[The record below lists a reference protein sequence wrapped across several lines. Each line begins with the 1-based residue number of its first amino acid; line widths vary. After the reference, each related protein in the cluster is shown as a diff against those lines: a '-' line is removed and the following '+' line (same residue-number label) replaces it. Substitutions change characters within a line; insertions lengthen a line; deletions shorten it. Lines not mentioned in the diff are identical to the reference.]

1 MNFSISDLWRSKA
14 AVGLSLGAGGVTA
27 VRVVRGDNGLRVEGV
42 QSAEFP
48 LDRQPHPAEIEEAI
62 EEATRGL
69 LDDKTR
75 VAANLRSRQAGLHFF
90 ELPFDRPDKIKRV
103 LKYTAE
109 PLFLTSVENMI
120 LDYLP
125 LPGTGEEDRPGVVFG
140 AGTESVAQVL
150 EQAGLG
156 GLEPQV
162 ILPDRLGLLM
172 AGQQLFW
179 KHPEPRFR
187 LLLDLGAEQTGLALF
202 DGDRPLLARSIF
214 WGGRAITR
222 ALAEDRNL
230 ALFEAEELKRET
242 NLQNDDPEITAVL
255 TKAWQPL
262 LLEIERTVTGAW
274 SDHNIDEPEL
284 VLAGGG
290 ALTPGLVP
298 FLAGRL
304 GLGVSL
310 LSDYSGEDPETA
322 LFRPEAACPF
332 GLAVLALKSGYQ
344 PNLRQGELAPRQML
358 LKYRTPMVLMGVGL
372 ALILLLN
379 MGHLIYSYRLEVSR
393 SKAVKAQMIDLY
405 KETVPGATTVVDPL
419 AQLKQKI
426 QEAGG
431 AAYGFNPKG
440 GRVLDLL
447 LDVSRLAGSHKDIR
461 ITDLSLSPTSL
472 ELQGEGGSFEV
483 IDLLKTELAG
493 LPYFS
498 ETTLRGARMDQVT
511 RVLTFKI
518 TMKR

>member
-1 MNFSISDLWRSKA
+1 LWRPKA
-14 AVGLSLGAGGVTA
+14 ALGLSLGAGGVTA
-27 VRVVRGDNGLRVEGV
+27 VRVARGENGLRVEGV

-75 VAANLRSRQAGLHFF
+75 VAANLRSQQAGLHFF
-90 ELPFDRPDKIKRV
+90 ELPFDRPEKIKRV

-120 LDYLP
+120 LDYMP
-125 LPGTGEEDRPGVVFG
+125 LPGGGNGDRPGVVFG
-140 AGTESVAQVL
+140 AGAEAVAQVL
-150 EQAGLG
+150 EQAGLA

-172 AGQQLFW
+172 AGQQLFRDQS
-179 KHPEPRFR
+179 EPRFR

-202 DGDRPLLARSIF
+202 DADRPVLVRSIF
-214 WGGRAITR
+214 WGGRAVTR
-222 ALAEDRNL
+222 ALAEDRQM
-230 ALFEAEELKRET
+230 AVFEAEELKRET
-242 NLQNDDPEITAVL
+242 NLQNDDPEITSVL
-255 TKAWQPL
+255 TQAWQPL
-262 LLEIERTVTGAW
+262 LLEIERTVAAAW
-274 SDHNIDEPEL
+274 SEYGLEDPEL
-284 VLAGGG
+284 VLSGGG
-290 ALTPGLVP
+290 ALTLGLP
-298 FLAGRL
+298 EFLAGRL
-304 GLGVSL
+304 GLAVSRL
-310 LSDYSGEDPETA
+310 ADYTGDNPETA
-322 LFRPEAACPF
+322 LFRTEAACPF
-332 GLAVLALKSGYQ
+332 GLAVMALKPGYQ
-344 PNLRQGELAPRQML
+344 PNLRQGDLAPRQMFL
-358 LKYRTPMVLMGVGL
+358 RHRTPVALMGAGL
-372 ALILLLN
+372 ALVLLLN
-379 MGHLIYSYRLEVSR
+379 MGHLVYSYRLEANR
-393 SKAVKAQMIDLY
+393 AQTIKARMIELY

-419 AQLKQKI
+419 AQLKQQI
-426 QEAGG
+426 EMTGG
-431 AAYGFNPKG
+431 AAFGLAAKG
-440 GRVLDLL
+440 VKVLDLL

-461 ITDLSLSPTSL
+461 ITDLSLGSTNL

-483 IDLLKTELAG
+483 IDQLKNELAG